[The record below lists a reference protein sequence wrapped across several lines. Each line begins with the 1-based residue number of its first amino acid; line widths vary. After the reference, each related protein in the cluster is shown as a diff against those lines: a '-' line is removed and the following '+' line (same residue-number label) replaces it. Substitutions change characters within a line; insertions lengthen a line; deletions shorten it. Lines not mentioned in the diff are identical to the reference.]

1 MPPFGVKFTDNP
13 NQLQLPWEGMM
24 PKLLSEQQVSDFH
37 SNGFVAPVPVMDG
50 ETALSYRRRFEAYEE
65 AQGGWYALS
74 KGQKLYLFQTWA
86 AELVSHPKILDA
98 VEDVLGPDI
107 MAWGCSLFVKDAH
120 DPGFVSWHQD
130 ATYWGLSKPDVLTA
144 WVALSPATVEA
155 GCMKVVPGSH
165 KWNQIE
171 HRDTLDKDNLLTRGQ
186 EIAVE
191 VNEDEAAYM
200 PLNPGE
206 VSLHHVMIAHASTP
220 NTTDDRR
227 IGFAIRYIRP
237 DVSQVNADK
246 DCAWLVRGEDT
257 HGNFIHET
265 PPDSDMDEAALAEYE
280 RIMKLR
286 QGILYKGVQGK
297 PAHTDLNS
305 AG

>member
-1 MPPFGVKFTDNP
+1 
-13 NQLQLPWEGMM
+13 M
-24 PKLLSEQQVSDFH
+24 PKLLSEQQVNQFH
-37 SNGFVAPVPVMDG
+37 EDGYVAPVPIMSADD
-50 ETALSYRRRFEAYEE
+50 ALSYRRRFEAYEE
-65 AQGGWYALS
+65 AQGGWYELS
-74 KGQKLYLFQTWA
+74 KGQKLYLLQTWA

-107 MAWGCSLFVKDAH
+107 LAWGCSLFVKDAN

-155 GCMKVVPGSH
+155 GCMKVIPGSH
-165 KWNQIE
+165 KWDQIA
-171 HRDTLDKDNLLTRGQ
+171 HRDTLDKHNLLTRGQ
-186 EIAVE
+186 ELAVE

-206 VSLHHVMIAHASTP
+206 VSLHHVLIAHGSTP
-220 NTTDDRR
+220 NTPDDRR

-246 DCAWLVRGEDT
+246 DCAWLVRGQDN

-265 PPDSDMDEAALAEYE
+265 PPDADMDEAALAEYA

-286 QGILYKGVQGK
+286 QSILYKGVQGK
-297 PAHTDLNS
+297 PAHTDLTA

>member
-1 MPPFGVKFTDNP
+1 
-13 NQLQLPWEGMM
+13 M
-24 PKLLSEQQVSDFH
+24 PKLLSEQQVNQFH
-37 SNGFVAPVPVMDG
+37 EDGYVAPVPIMSADD
-50 ETALSYRRRFEAYEE
+50 ALSYRRRFEAYEE
-65 AQGGWYALS
+65 AQGGWYELS
-74 KGQKLYLFQTWA
+74 KGQKLYLLQTWA

-107 MAWGCSLFVKDAH
+107 LAWGCSLFVKDAN

-155 GCMKVVPGSH
+155 GCMKVIPGSH
-165 KWNQIE
+165 KWDQIA
-171 HRDTLDKDNLLTRGQ
+171 HRDTLDKHNLLTRGQ
-186 EIAVE
+186 ELAVE

-206 VSLHHVMIAHASTP
+206 VSLHHVLIAHGSTP

-237 DVSQVNADK
+237 DVSSSMKPRPTRTWTRRRWPN
-246 DCAWLVRGEDT
+246 
-257 HGNFIHET
+257 T
-265 PPDSDMDEAALAEYE
+265 PAS
-280 RIMKLR
+280 
-286 QGILYKGVQGK
+286 
-297 PAHTDLNS
+297 
-305 AG
+305 

>member
-1 MPPFGVKFTDNP
+1 
-13 NQLQLPWEGMM
+13 M
-24 PKLLSEQQVSDFH
+24 PKLLSEQQVTQFRED
-37 SNGFVAPVPVMDG
+37 GYVAPVPIMSAD
-50 ETALSYRRRFEAYEE
+50 EALSYRRRFEAYET
-65 AQGGWYALS
+65 AQGGWYELS
-74 KGQKLYLFQTWA
+74 KGQKLYLLQTWA

-107 MAWGCSLFVKDAH
+107 LAWGCSLFVKDAN

-165 KWNQIE
+165 KWNQIA
-171 HRDTLDKDNLLTRGQ
+171 HRDTLDKNNLLTRGQ
-186 EIAVE
+186 ELAVE
-191 VNEDEAAYM
+191 VNEDDAAYM

-206 VSLHHVMIAHASTP
+206 VSLHHVLIAHASTP

-246 DCAWLVRGEDT
+246 DCAWLVRGQDN

-265 PPDSDMDEAALAEYE
+265 PPDADMDEAALAEYA

-286 QGILYKGVQGK
+286 QSILYKGVQGK
-297 PAHTDLNS
+297 PAHTDLTA

>member
-1 MPPFGVKFTDNP
+1 
-13 NQLQLPWEGMM
+13 M
-24 PKLLSEQQVSDFH
+24 PKLLSEQQVTQYRED
-37 SNGFVAPVPVMDG
+37 GYVAPVPIMSAD
-50 ETALSYRRRFEAYEE
+50 EALSYRRRFEAYET
-65 AQGGWYALS
+65 AQGGWYELS
-74 KGQKLYLFQTWA
+74 KGQKLYLLQTWA

-107 MAWGCSLFVKDAH
+107 LAWGCSLFVKDAH

-165 KWNQIE
+165 KWNQIA
-171 HRDTLDKDNLLTRGQ
+171 HRDTLDKHNLLTRGQ
-186 EIAVE
+186 ELAVE

-206 VSLHHVMIAHASTP
+206 VSLHHVLIAHASTP

-246 DCAWLVRGEDT
+246 DCAWLVRGTDT

-265 PPDSDMDEAALAEYE
+265 PPDADMDEAALAEYA

-286 QGILYKGVQGK
+286 QSILYKGVQGK
-297 PAHTDLNS
+297 PAHTDLTAAS
-305 AG
+305 

>member
-1 MPPFGVKFTDNP
+1 
-13 NQLQLPWEGMM
+13 M
-24 PKLLSEQQVSDFH
+24 PKLLSEQQVTQYRED
-37 SNGFVAPVPVMDG
+37 GYVAPVPIMSAD
-50 ETALSYRRRFEAYEE
+50 EALSYRRRFEAYET
-65 AQGGWYALS
+65 AQGGWYELS
-74 KGQKLYLFQTWA
+74 KGQKLYLLQTWA

-107 MAWGCSLFVKDAH
+107 LAWGCSLFVKDAH

-165 KWNQIE
+165 KWNQIA
-171 HRDTLDKDNLLTRGQ
+171 HRDTLDKHNLLTRGQ
-186 EIAVE
+186 ELAVE
-191 VNEDEAAYM
+191 VNEDDAAYM

-206 VSLHHVMIAHASTP
+206 VSLHHVLIAHASTP

-246 DCAWLVRGEDT
+246 DCAWLVRGQDN

-265 PPDSDMDEAALAEYE
+265 PPDADMDEAALAEYA

-286 QGILYKGVQGK
+286 QSILYKGVQGK
-297 PAHTDLNS
+297 PAHTDLTA

>member
-1 MPPFGVKFTDNP
+1 
-13 NQLQLPWEGMM
+13 M
-24 PKLLSEQQVSDFH
+24 PKLLSEQQVSQYRED
-37 SNGFVAPVPVMDG
+37 GYVAPVPIMSAD
-50 ETALSYRRRFEAYEE
+50 EALSYRRRFEAYEA
-65 AQGGWYALS
+65 AQGGWYELS
-74 KGQKLYLFQTWA
+74 KGQKLYLLQTWA

-107 MAWGCSLFVKDAH
+107 LAWGCSLFVKDAH

-165 KWNQIE
+165 KWNQIA
-171 HRDTLDKDNLLTRGQ
+171 HRDTLDKHNLLTRGQ
-186 EIAVE
+186 ELAVE

-206 VSLHHVMIAHASTP
+206 VSLHHVLIAHASTP

-246 DCAWLVRGEDT
+246 DCAWLVRGQDN

-265 PPDSDMDEAALAEYE
+265 PPDADMDAAALAEYA

-286 QGILYKGVQGK
+286 QSILYKGVQGK
-297 PAHTDLNS
+297 PAHTDLTA

>member
-1 MPPFGVKFTDNP
+1 
-13 NQLQLPWEGMM
+13 M
-24 PKLLSEQQVSDFH
+24 PKLLSEQQVNQFH
-37 SNGFVAPVPVMDG
+37 EDGYVAPVPIMSADD
-50 ETALSYRRRFEAYEE
+50 ALSYRRRFEAYEE
-65 AQGGWYALS
+65 AQGGWYELS
-74 KGQKLYLFQTWA
+74 KGQKLYLLQTWA

-107 MAWGCSLFVKDAH
+107 LAWGCSLFVKDAN

-155 GCMKVVPGSH
+155 GCMKVIPGSH
-165 KWNQIE
+165 KWDQIA
-171 HRDTLDKDNLLTRGQ
+171 HRDTLDKHNLLTRGQ
-186 EIAVE
+186 ELAVE

-206 VSLHHVMIAHASTP
+206 VSLHHVLIAHASTP

-246 DCAWLVRGEDT
+246 DCAWLVRGQDN

-265 PPDSDMDEAALAEYE
+265 PPDADMDEAALAEYA

-286 QGILYKGVQGK
+286 QSILYKGVQGK
-297 PAHTDLNS
+297 PAHTDLTA

>member
-1 MPPFGVKFTDNP
+1 
-13 NQLQLPWEGMM
+13 M
-24 PKLLSEQQVSDFH
+24 PKLLSEQQVSQFRND
-37 SNGFVAPVPVMDG
+37 GYVAPVPIMSAD
-50 ETALSYRRRFEAYEE
+50 EALSYRRRFEAYET
-65 AQGGWYALS
+65 AQGGWYELS
-74 KGQKLYLFQTWA
+74 KGQKLYLLQTWA

-107 MAWGCSLFVKDAH
+107 LAWGCSLFVKDAH

-165 KWNQIE
+165 KWNQVA
-171 HRDTLDKDNLLTRGQ
+171 HRDTLDKHNLLTRGQ
-186 EIAVE
+186 ELAVE

-206 VSLHHVMIAHASTP
+206 VSLHHVLIAHGSTP

-246 DCAWLVRGEDT
+246 DCAWLVRGTDN

-265 PPDSDMDEAALAEYE
+265 PPDSDMDEAALAEYA

-297 PAHTDLNS
+297 PAHTELTTAD
-305 AG
+305 

>member
-1 MPPFGVKFTDNP
+1 
-13 NQLQLPWEGMM
+13 M
-24 PKLLSEQQVSDFH
+24 PKLLSEQQVSQYRED
-37 SNGFVAPVPVMDG
+37 GYVAPVPIMSAD
-50 ETALSYRRRFEAYEE
+50 EALSYRRRFEAYEA
-65 AQGGWYALS
+65 AQGGWYELS
-74 KGQKLYLFQTWA
+74 KGQKLYLLQTWA

-107 MAWGCSLFVKDAH
+107 LAWGCSLFVKDAH

-165 KWNQIE
+165 KWSQIA
-171 HRDTLDKDNLLTRGQ
+171 HRDTLDKHNLLTRGQ
-186 EIAVE
+186 ELAVE
-191 VNEDEAAYM
+191 VNEDDAAYM

-206 VSLHHVMIAHASTP
+206 VSLHHVLIAHASTP

-246 DCAWLVRGEDT
+246 DCAWLVRGTDT

-265 PPDSDMDEAALAEYE
+265 PPDADMDEAALAEYA

-286 QGILYKGVQGK
+286 QSILYKGVQGK
-297 PAHTDLNS
+297 PAHTDLTA

>member
-1 MPPFGVKFTDNP
+1 
-13 NQLQLPWEGMM
+13 M
-24 PKLLSEQQVSDFH
+24 PKLLSEQQVSQFRED
-37 SNGFVAPVPVMDG
+37 GYVAPVPIMSAED
-50 ETALSYRRRFEAYEE
+50 ALSYRRRFEAYES
-65 AQGGWYALS
+65 AQGGWYELS
-74 KGQKLYLFQTWA
+74 KGQKLYLLQTWA

-107 MAWGCSLFVKDAH
+107 LAWGCSLFVKDAN

-144 WVALSPATVEA
+144 WVALSPATVAA
-155 GCMKVVPGSH
+155 GCMKVMPGSH
-165 KWNQIE
+165 KWNQVD
-171 HRDTLDKDNLLTRGQ
+171 HRDTLDKNNLLTRGQ
-186 EIAVE
+186 ELAVE

-206 VSLHHVMIAHASTP
+206 VSLHHVLIAHASTP

-246 DCAWLVRGEDT
+246 DCAWLVRGTDT

-265 PPDSDMDEAALAEYE
+265 PPDADMDEAALAEYA

-286 QGILYKGVQGK
+286 QSILYKGVQGK
-297 PAHTDLNS
+297 PAHTDLIA